1 MGDGRTDEGTP
12 PRRKLAS
19 KWRAVGTH
27 THTVSNTVII
37 VWFDFCCCCCCYL
50 TKDLYTF
57 LFVGMESKCCSFL
70 TLILQFSLSF
80 EFPSCSANGEY
91 QLCIPRILRICF
103 AYFCASTTISSTC
116 KNQIMILNKYLREWL
131 VKWRTTS
138 FFFGSGDS
146 SAKLTDPLVENSRI
160 FKVKLCSFWSPP
172 NIQIFFVFQFHKKL
186 LH

>member
-91 QLCIPRILRICF
+91 QLCIHRILRICF

-138 FFFGSGDS
+138 FF
-146 SAKLTDPLVENSRI
+146 LVLVTVARNWQIHLSRI
-160 FKVKLCSFWSPP
+160 QEFSKSNCSFWSPP